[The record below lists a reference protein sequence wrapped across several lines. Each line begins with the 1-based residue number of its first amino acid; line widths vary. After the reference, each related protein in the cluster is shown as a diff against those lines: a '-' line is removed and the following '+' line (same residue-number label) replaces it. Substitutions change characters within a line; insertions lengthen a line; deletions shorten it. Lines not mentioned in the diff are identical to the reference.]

1 MPSAR
6 PRRRSMQQII
16 EDRRRASF
24 IGRAAELDAFRRNFC
39 LL

>member
-16 EDRRRASF
+16 EDRRRASV